1 MRFLRE
7 ITLSFIRVHVLY
19 HALRERIFGLE
30 LIQEL
35 ARHGYSIGPGTLY
48 PLLHAMEREG
58 YLVSDREVVGGKM
71 RKYYRA
77 TAEGAQAMQ
86 ELRHQIAE
94 LAHEVLEQADDGH
107 APGK

>member
-19 HALRERIFGLE
+19 HALRERVFGLE
-30 LIQEL
+30 LIEEL
-35 ARHGYSIGPGTLY
+35 ARHGYGIGPGTLY

-58 YLVSDREVVGGKM
+58 YLVSEREVVGGKM

-77 TAEGAQAMQ
+77 TAEGAQAMH
-86 ELRHQIAE
+86 ELQHQIAE
-94 LAHEVLEQADDGH
+94 LAHEVLERTDAGH
-107 APGK
+107 SSSK